1 MRKML
6 EEFYLGNIVPS
17 ERRISQDSDLLRAT
31 EHVYRCE
38 QQLREQLDES
48 GQTVLTEL
56 VGSQHDIDSIM
67 ARENFILGFRLG
79 VRMMAECMDED
90 DGDTRRIEEAA
101 RETERQAGV
110 GTCEATKDSG
120 DTVHQKEAAPAVSG
134 EESPV

>member
-17 ERRISQDSDLLRAT
+17 ERRISPDSDLRQAV
-31 EHVYRCE
+31 EHVYQCE
-38 QQLREQLDES
+38 RRLREQLNES

-90 DGDTRRIEEAA
+90 DGDTRRIEETA

-110 GTCEATKDSG
+110 SPCEVAEDMG
-120 DTVHQKEAAPAVSG
+120 DTVHQEEATPAVSG

>member
-1 MRKML
+1 MRKIL
-6 EEFYLGNIVPS
+6 EDFYLGNIVPS
-17 ERRISQDSDLLRAT
+17 ERRISPDSDLLRAT

-67 ARENFILGFRLG
+67 ALENFILVFRLG

-101 RETERQAGV
+101 RETERQASV
-110 GTCEATKDSG
+110 SPCEAAEDGG
-120 DTVHQKEAAPAVSG
+120 DTAHQKEAAPAVSG

>member
-1 MRKML
+1 MRKIL
-6 EEFYLGNIVPS
+6 EDFYLGNIVPS
-17 ERRISQDSDLLRAT
+17 ERRISPDSDLRQAV
-31 EHVYRCE
+31 EHVYQCE
-38 QQLREQLDES
+38 RRLREQLNES

-67 ARENFILGFRLG
+67 ALENFILGFRLG

-90 DGDTRRIEEAA
+90 DGDTRRIEETA

-110 GTCEATKDSG
+110 GPCEATKDSG